1 MAGLLAGRML
11 ARRNPTIHEV
21 APSLPNNH
29 SAVLRFRTSVV
40 GDVAGIPFRKVSMI
54 RSALPWKN
62 PVADALAY
70 SYKNT
75 GVRRSDRSIAS
86 GDVAAPR
93 WIAPSDFILQ
103 LSLGTRILF
112 DVPPNRINDMAKG
125 VQTPIISTIPMP
137 TLMRALDYPSPP
149 AFDWRPAVNITAW
162 IEDCDAFVSLLV
174 PSPEFPFSRIS
185 ITGNRLII
193 EVPGSTVMTPSD
205 VVAAV
210 DRATFLLGISPFA
223 VHDPVARPAT
233 YAKALPIDDDVRREF
248 MSWATDNFNV
258 FSLGRFATW
267 RPALLLDDLVNDIR
281 LIDRWLDKPARRYAI
296 NRSR

>member
-1 MAGLLAGRML
+1 MDVEIFGAGMAGLLAGRML

-21 APSLPNNH
+21 APSLPNTH

-137 TLMRALDYPSPP
+137 TLMRALDYPSP
-149 AFDWRPAVNITAW
+149 RPSTGARRSTLPHGSRTATPSSPSSSPVRT
-162 IEDCDAFVSLLV
+162 I
-174 PSPEFPFSRIS
+174 PSPASRS
-185 ITGNRLII
+185 
-193 EVPGSTVMTPSD
+193 
-205 VVAAV
+205 
-210 DRATFLLGISPFA
+210 
-223 VHDPVARPAT
+223 PAT
-233 YAKALPIDDDVRREF
+233 A
-248 MSWATDNFNV
+248 
-258 FSLGRFATW
+258 
-267 RPALLLDDLVNDIR
+267 
-281 LIDRWLDKPARRYAI
+281 
-296 NRSR
+296 